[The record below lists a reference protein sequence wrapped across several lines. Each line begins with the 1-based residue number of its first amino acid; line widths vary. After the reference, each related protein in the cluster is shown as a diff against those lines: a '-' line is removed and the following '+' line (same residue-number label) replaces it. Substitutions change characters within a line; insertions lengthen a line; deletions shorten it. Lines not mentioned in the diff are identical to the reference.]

1 VVIYVVVSIY
11 YLDSLGSKYRMHRY
25 SAVLYFRFHI
35 SLLCMIDQVLATTT
49 LLYLFDAV
57 TLCCRMEQIK
67 ELMDSVGISNG
78 LFMHSPTLT
87 VLLITML
94 IIVSSM
100 TFNRISTFT
109 TRSNA
114 RYFSYMCHQLLT
126 PIIRKQSGGSSNL
139 SNQKLQ
145 RL

>member
-1 VVIYVVVSIY
+1 
-11 YLDSLGSKYRMHRY
+11 
-25 SAVLYFRFHI
+25 
-35 SLLCMIDQVLATTT
+35 LLCMIDQVLATTT